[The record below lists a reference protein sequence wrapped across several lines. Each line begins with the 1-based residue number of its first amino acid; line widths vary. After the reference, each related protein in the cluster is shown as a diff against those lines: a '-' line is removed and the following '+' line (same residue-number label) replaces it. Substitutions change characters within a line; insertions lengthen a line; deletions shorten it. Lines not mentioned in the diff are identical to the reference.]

1 MGAPLNIAQTDCLIG
16 ARQWRSWQIEGFDEP
31 WWRGAFGVQPQ
42 AQAWWCG
49 AVQPQKRRAIIEE
62 QDAKA
67 NEGMKQTMREVPI
80 GKGLSGGLKYLQ
92 GRGALKESI
101 ELGGRN
107 TNKKKSR
114 LVGVVDDDD
123 DVSIHI
129 DRLDEFGRIVSA
141 SLFHYYVFFYF
152 RF

>member
-1 MGAPLNIAQTDCLIG
+1 MNNLKVLSDDACDKSKVLMNLDDVVPLGSNPRL
-16 ARQWRSWQIEGFDEP
+16 RQGDVVRSNL
-31 WWRGAFGVQPQ
+31 R
-42 AQAWWCG
+42 
-49 AVQPQKRRAIIEE
+49 KRQAIIEE

-67 NEGMKQTMREVPI
+67 DEGMEQTMREVPI

-101 ELGGRN
+101 ELGVRN
-107 TNKKKSR
+107 ADKKKSK

-123 DVSIHI
+123 DVSIRI

-152 RF
+152 CF